1 MAISGALSSFSFGGT
16 TVVGVGT
23 ASLQITR
30 PTQGIT
36 GIGDTIDTFIAG
48 VQTGTVS
55 VDLFY
60 DSGSAG
66 QSAILTALTGASAA
80 AALVLTLKAGS
91 APQTITTTAYCTGA
105 DFTTSAGQVVRCTC
119 SFQINGAITIV

>member
-16 TVVGVGT
+16 AVVGVGT

-30 PTQGIT
+30 PTQAIT
-36 GIGDTIDTFIAG
+36 GIGDTIDTFLAG
-48 VQTGTVS
+48 VQTGTAS

-66 QSAILTALTGASAA
+66 QSAIFTALTSGSAA
-80 AALVLTLKAGS
+80 AALVLTLKAG
-91 APQTITTTAYCTGA
+91 QTITTTAYCTGA
-105 DFTTSAGQVVRCTC
+105 DFTTSAGQIVRCTC
-119 SFQINGAITIV
+119 SFQINGAITIT

>member
-16 TVVGVGT
+16 AVVAVGT

-48 VQTGTVS
+48 VQTGTAS
-55 VDLFY
+55 IDLFY
-60 DSGSAG
+60 DSASAG
-66 QSAILTALTGASAA
+66 QSTLMTDLTTATAA
-80 AALVLTLKAGS
+80 KALVITLKAG
-91 APQTITTTAYCTGA
+91 QTITTTAYCTGA

-119 SFQINGAITIV
+119 SFQINGAVTIV

>member
-1 MAISGALSSFSFGGT
+1 MAISGALSSFTWGT
-16 TVVGVGT
+16 TVVVGVGT

-48 VQTGTVS
+48 VQTGTAS
-55 VDLFY
+55 IDIFY
-60 DSGSAG
+60 DSASAG
-66 QSAILTALTGASAA
+66 QSTLMTDLTTATAA
-80 AALVLTLKAGS
+80 KALVITLKA
-91 APQTITTTAYCTGA
+91 AQTITTTAYCTGA

-119 SFQINGAITIV
+119 SFQINGAVTIV

>member
-1 MAISGALSSFSFGGT
+1 MAISGALSSFSFNGT
-16 TVVGVGT
+16 AVVGVGT

-60 DSGSAG
+60 DSGSTG
-66 QSAILTALTGASAA
+66 QSGILTALTGASAA
-80 AALVLTLKAGS
+80 AALVLTLKTS
-91 APQTITTTAYCTGA
+91 QTITTTPYCTGA
-105 DFTTSAGQVVRCTC
+105 DFTTRAGQVVRCTC
-119 SFQINGAITIV
+119 SFHINGAVTIA

>member
-1 MAISGALSSFSFGGT
+1 MAISGALSSFTWG
-16 TVVGVGT
+16 TVVVSGVGS

-48 VQTGTVS
+48 VQTGTAS
-55 VDLFY
+55 IDLFY
-60 DSGSAG
+60 DSAATG
-66 QSAILTALTGASAA
+66 QSGIMTDLTGATAA
-80 AALVLTLKAGS
+80 KDLILTLESG
-91 APQTITTTAYCTGA
+91 QTITTTAYCTGA

-119 SFQINGAITIV
+119 SFQINGAIAIV

>member
-1 MAISGALSSFSFGGT
+1 MAISGALSSFTWGT
-16 TVVGVGT
+16 TVVVGVGT

-36 GIGDTIDTFIAG
+36 GIGDTVDTFIAG
-48 VQTGTVS
+48 VQTGTAS
-55 VDLFY
+55 IELFY
-60 DSGSAG
+60 DSASAG
-66 QSAILTALTGASAA
+66 QSTLMTDLTTATAA
-80 AALVLTLKAGS
+80 KALVITVKSG
-91 APQTITTTAYCTGA
+91 QTITTTAYCTGA

>member
-16 TVVGVGT
+16 GVVGVGT

-36 GIGDTIDTFIAG
+36 GIGDTIDTYIAG
-48 VQTGTVS
+48 VQTGTAS

-66 QSAILTALTGASAA
+66 QSGILTALTGASAA
-80 AALVLTLKAGS
+80 GSLVLTLKSG
-91 APQTITTTAYCTGA
+91 QTITTTAYCTGA

>member
-1 MAISGALSSFSFGGT
+1 MAISGALSSFTWGT
-16 TVVGVGT
+16 TVVVGVGT

-48 VQTGTVS
+48 VQTGTAS
-55 VDLFY
+55 IDLFY
-60 DSGSAG
+60 DSASAG
-66 QSAILTALTGASAA
+66 QSTLMTDLTTATAA
-80 AALVLTLKAGS
+80 KALVITLKAG
-91 APQTITTTAYCTGA
+91 QTITTTAYCTGA

-119 SFQINGAITIV
+119 SFQINGAVTIV